1 MPNLKGKSKASSD
14 IHILEKFLQTY
25 EKHCIGSQSCV
36 STTIKQ
42 GLKKCIAIDKLIT
55 KFVLANAAPSLRNLK
70 PVSLTPLLRTIRDER
85 YRLGKDLC
93 VWGIQLSPQDVANLA
108 ILLELDGRTTYPFSK
123 LEITHTKLDLWSME
137 RLGVALPFSNLSS
150 LVLDYSRCGDN
161 GVKKLISGL
170 EGNTKLLV
178 LSLCYCDL
186 GPQSGSALGT
196 IVARTAICN
205 LYINGNSLQCLGA
218 TKLLKPM
225 ADFAES
231 LGREWR
237 ANGLLYSNDTA
248 YQNPAVA
255 NEEAGINSKVVS
267 SNATSKTDRPITL
280 ESTGKKKKR
289 KGLKKK
295 IKKLDPGPWLTK
307 LHLVDNAIDK
317 RLNQTEKSIMEF
329 IQLLICLIK
338 NSEHL
343 VEIDINGNAIGEQC
357 AVKVLE
363 AVKDRRKEEMPGL
376 KIKVTP
382 QISSA
387 TFREIFKSCSKPSP
401 TKKKKKKK
409 IK

>member
-1 MPNLKGKSKASSD
+1 M
-14 IHILEKFLQTY
+14 LQT
-25 EKHCIGSQSCV
+25 
-36 STTIKQ
+36 
-42 GLKKCIAIDKLIT
+42 L
-55 KFVLANAAPSLRNLK
+55 
-70 PVSLTPLLRTIRDER
+70 
-85 YRLGKDLC
+85 
-93 VWGIQLSPQDVANLA
+93 
-108 ILLELDGRTTYPFSK
+108 
-123 LEITHTKLDLWSME
+123 
-137 RLGVALPFSNLSS
+137 
-150 LVLDYSRCGDN
+150 CGDN